1 MNSSEF
7 STFLQTR
14 RSVREYTD
22 EDVDTD
28 TIHRLLNITQFGPTA
43 GNRQAWD
50 VIVVTDPGIKEDLFD
65 IAYQQEHLL
74 TAPVLFVICA
84 NYVRSMSQYGERGIL
99 YALQDA
105 TIAGTYLMLAA
116 HAEGLQTCWTGAFE
130 DDGIREVLD
139 VPEHIRPLAI
149 LALGH
154 GKMPAT
160 RPDKIPL
167 SEHLHENI
175 W

>member
-7 STFLQTR
+7 TTFLQKR

-22 EDVDTD
+22 EDIDTE
-28 TIHRLLNITQFGPTA
+28 TITRILKAAQLGPTA

-50 VIVVTDPGIKEDLFD
+50 VIIVTDPGIKEDLFD
-65 IAYQQEHLL
+65 IAYRQEHLL
-74 TAPVLFVICA
+74 TAPVLLVICA

-130 DDGIREVLD
+130 DEEIREVLD

-154 GKMPAT
+154 GKIPSA
-160 RPDKIPL
+160 RPDKMPL

>member
-22 EDVDTD
+22 EDVDAE
-28 TIHRLLNITQFGPTA
+28 TINRLLNVTQFGPTA

-50 VIVVTDPGIKEDLFD
+50 VIIVTDPGIKEDLFD

-74 TAPVLFVICA
+74 TAPVLLVICA

-130 DDGIREVLD
+130 DDSIREVLD
-139 VPEHIRPLAI
+139 LPEHIRPLTI
-149 LALGH
+149 IALGH
-154 GKMPAT
+154 GKTPAT
-160 RPDKIPL
+160 RPDKMPL